1 VEALVLDPC
10 YQSSPTETAARR
22 LACPVEWHAGFS
34 LTATDLKRHPDYRG
48 PEFMNLGLSLAH
60 RGRLDPRILGD
71 ASRSGCHDDQAL
83 KRVWHCIARFGNTEM
98 RA

>member
-34 LTATDLKRHPDYRG
+34 LTATDLKRHP
-48 PEFMNLGLSLAH
+48 S
-60 RGRLDPRILGD
+60 
-71 ASRSGCHDDQAL
+71 SRRRS
-83 KRVWHCIARFGNTEM
+83 
-98 RA
+98 